1 MKKVFFLL
9 MGAGLFAA
17 CASTSPKPVGINAT
31 PEAITKAI
39 AKADKS
45 CKTAED
51 CVAVKKGC
59 CPCAGYVAVNVKAAE
74 KVNKVWEEECQI
86 APCTREMCYVEITP
100 KCEQNICIGEPKPME
115 SYFGK

>member
-9 MGAGLFAA
+9 MGTGLLAA
-17 CASTSPKPVGINAT
+17 CAASAPKPVGINAT
-31 PEAITKAI
+31 PEAVTKAI

-45 CKTAED
+45 CKTDAD

-59 CPCAGYVAVNVKAAE
+59 CPCAGYAAVNTKAAE
-74 KVNKVWEEECQI
+74 KVNKIWAEECEI

>member
-1 MKKVFFLL
+1 MKKVFLIL
-9 MGAGLFAA
+9 AAAGLLGA
-17 CASTSPKPVGINAT
+17 CASAAKPQVMVNGAPSSYT
-31 PEAITKAI
+31 QEL

-45 CKTAED
+45 CQTDAD

-59 CPCAGYVAVNVKAAE
+59 CPCAGYAAVNAKAAD
-74 KVNKVWEEECQI
+74 KVNKVWAEECKI

-115 SYFGK
+115 SYFAK